1 MTLRIVFIIYVTF
14 RSTWVLDPFS
24 AQSFDSC
31 LILYLTSSFEI
42 TQCCFSAQE
51 LLPMPVAPTALSGL
65 TSDKCPHPGCLFS
78 HPVTFHC
85 SLPHHRQD
93 SVTSASFLTL
103 FLSPLSASFFHPY
116 FEHSILL
123 LMLFFLLVY
132 DLRLKLYKA
141 LY

>member
-1 MTLRIVFIIYVTF
+1 MFIIYVTF
-14 RSTWVLDPFS
+14 LSTWVLDPFS

-51 LLPMPVAPTALSGL
+51 LLPMPVVPTPLSGL

-85 SLPHHRQD
+85 SLPCHRQD
-93 SVTSASFLTL
+93 CVASASFLTL
-103 FLSPLSASFFHPY
+103 FLSPLSASFFYPY
-116 FEHSILL
+116 FVHSILL
-123 LMLFFLLVY
+123 LMLLSLLDY
-132 DLRLKLYKA
+132 DLRFKLYKA
-141 LY
+141 HY